1 MPLPF
6 RLIAASVLLA
16 LAPGVTAQEEEEN
29 AKVASYPPIYLTVLR
44 DAMRAFT
51 TRDFTQTIALVNKA
65 DGTFQVTPVALN
77 IRGAVAIEERRFE
90 EGRELCLK
98 ALKEDPKF
106 FPARF
111 NLCEIPFVQG
121 KYAEAREMFQK
132 LLDEYPKNDLLKF
145 RVYLTYLL
153 EKNETAAA
161 EHLDRLPFLSNTPV
175 YYYAQAAWAFA
186 HGKPEDAKT
195 WLDRGN
201 YVFPPARHQNFID
214 VFYDIGWLQRPTA
227 QSAEE

>member
-1 MPLPF
+1 MPFLF
-6 RLIAASVLLA
+6 RCIALVAVLA
-16 LAPGVTAQEEEEN
+16 LAPAFVYAQEDEEN
-29 AKVASYPPIYLTVLR
+29 AKVSSYPPIYLTALR

-51 TRDFTQTIALVNKA
+51 TRDFAQTIALVNKA

-90 EGRELCLK
+90 EGRVLCEK
-98 ALKEDPKF
+98 ALKDDPKF

-145 RVYLTYLL
+145 RVFLTYLL
-153 EKNETAAA
+153 EKNETAAG

-175 YYYAQAAWAFA
+175 YYYAQASWAFA
-186 HGKPEDAKT
+186 HGKPDEART

-201 YVFPPARHQNFID
+201 YVFPPPRHQNFID
-214 VFYDIGWLQRPTA
+214 VFYDIGWLQRP
-227 QSAEE
+227 SATQAE